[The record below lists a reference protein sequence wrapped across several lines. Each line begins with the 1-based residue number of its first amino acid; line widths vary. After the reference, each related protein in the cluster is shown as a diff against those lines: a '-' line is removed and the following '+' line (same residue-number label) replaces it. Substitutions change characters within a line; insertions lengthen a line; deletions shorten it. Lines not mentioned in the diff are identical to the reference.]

1 MRILHLVS
9 IATMTGPADP
19 ALKIAEMQRKILGH
33 DAEIAYDTVREG
45 DMPRRVQE
53 LGVPARGDL
62 GLTTK
67 GGVRQALADRRVLLR
82 AFADYDVIHA
92 HATHDHGLAALAR
105 GNGARAKLI
114 RSIHHPRSA
123 QRRLFQSTIFA
134 RTDAFT
140 VVAEAHRQLV
150 LESYPATPPDRVFVV
165 PGAVDPAHFSPARSG
180 EALRRSLGIP
190 AEAFVVGMIAR
201 FQAGRR
207 QEVLI
212 EAIAELRRRSGR
224 EVWLALIG
232 KGETQAAL
240 EAAIAQAGLTA
251 VTRLYGFRDQD
262 LPEAIK
268 SCDLTVLLK
277 EGSDAGCRAVLQSM
291 ALGVPV
297 VGARF
302 PAIREAIGEGVAGR
316 LVGGE
321 DSAELA
327 AAIEALWAPGLIPE
341 LAAAARQRVLER
353 YTEEQRVRAFEA
365 IYRSAGVTAP

>member
-33 DAEIAYDTVREG
+33 DAEIAYDTRREG
-45 DMPRRVQE
+45 DMPRRTRE

-67 GGVRQALADRRVLLR
+67 GGVRQALADRRLLVQ

-105 GNGARAKLI
+105 SKGARAKLI

-123 QRRLFQSTIFA
+123 QRRLFQSTVFA

-150 LESYPATPPDRVFVV
+150 LASYPSTRPERVFVV
-165 PGAVDPAHFSPARSG
+165 PGAVDPAQFHPDRSG
-180 EALRRSLGIP
+180 EELRRSLGIP

-201 FQAGRR
+201 FQPGRR

-212 EAIAELRRRSGR
+212 QAIAELRRRSGR

-232 KGETQAAL
+232 KGETQGAL
-240 EAAIAQAGLTA
+240 EAAIAGADLGA
-251 VTRLYGFRDQD
+251 CARLYGFRDHD
-262 LPEAIK
+262 LPEAIR
-268 SCDLTVLLK
+268 SCDVTVLLK

-291 ALGVPV
+291 AMGVPV
-297 VGARF
+297 VGADF
-302 PAIREAIGEGVAGR
+302 PAIREAIGEEAAGR

-327 AAIEALWAPGLIPE
+327 AALESLWAPGL
-341 LAAAARQRVLER
+341 LARLGAAARARVLER
-353 YTEEQRVRAFEA
+353 YTEEQRVRAVEA
-365 IYRSAGVTAP
+365 IYRSAGVNAP

>member
-33 DAEIAYDTVREG
+33 DAEIAYDTRREG
-45 DMPRRVQE
+45 DMPRRTQE
-53 LGVPARGDL
+53 LGVPGRRDF

-67 GGVRQALADRRVLLR
+67 GGVRQALADRRLLVQ

-105 GNGARAKLI
+105 SKGARAKLI

-150 LESYPATPPDRVFVV
+150 LESYPSTSPERVFVV
-165 PGAVDPAHFSPARSG
+165 PGAVDPAQFEPARRG
-180 EALRRSLGIP
+180 EELRRSLGIP

-201 FQAGRR
+201 FQPGRR

-224 EVWLALIG
+224 DVWLALIG
-232 KGETQAAL
+232 KGETQGAL
-240 EAAIAQAGLTA
+240 EGAIARAGLGATA
-251 VTRLYGFRDQD
+251 RLYGFRDHD
-262 LPEAIK
+262 LPEAIR

-291 ALGVPV
+291 AMGVPV
-297 VGARF
+297 VGADF

-327 AAIEALWAPGLIPE
+327 AAIESLWAPGLLSRLE
-341 LAAAARQRVLER
+341 AAARARVLER
-353 YTEEQRVRAFEA
+353 YTEEQRVRAVEA
-365 IYRSAGVTAP
+365 IYRSAGVSAP